1 MNRYPDD
8 MLNSRFR
15 ISILKLPSKVF
26 YQLIRF
32 SAKHL
37 ELIVISFL
45 ILLAAVQYHVRPQSQ
60 SLLEMRDSGV
70 IRVLISDD
78 PDSQYIFNKQH
89 YGFEYEMLARFAAQ
103 NDLEL
108 ELEIVPFAELFSLLD
123 SGAGDIA
130 IGGILS
136 NSYVE
141 RVAKPTVPWYQA
153 KTTVVYQRGTD
164 KPESLEEFG
173 LQGVKASARYYGI
186 EGFDELNLIDDH
198 RSEYALLSAVAKGT
212 ERFAISTNYRA
223 NNAKHYLPN
232 LNRSFILPNRVDLVW
247 ALPRVHDV
255 ELLSVLNKFLQT
267 SIADDVPNKLA
278 KSYLALPKKLTTY
291 DALSIHKNINK
302 VLPEFEFAFRKAAR
316 RGGID
321 WPLLAAISYQE
332 SKWSNAA
339 RSPTGVR
346 GIMQLTV
353 LTAKALGVDD
363 RLDMT
368 QSIDAA
374 AVYVNQLRA
383 RLPKKIK
390 EPERTWFAVGAYNV
404 GYKHVLNAYK
414 KARDLGLDRTKWQ
427 TISDLLPTLYGA
439 PFANGVQAQSYVER
453 VQIFTDILRFYDL
466 HQRDE
471 IEFRPIV
478 SVVKDV
484 AVSSEQ
490 AID

>member
-1 MNRYPDD
+1 MNRYPDR
-8 MLNSRFR
+8 MQNSRLK
-15 ISILKLPSKVF
+15 INILKLPSKVF

-45 ILLAAVQYHVRPQSQ
+45 ILLAAVQYYVRPQSQ
-60 SLLEMRDSGV
+60 SLLEIQSSGV
-70 IRVLISDD
+70 MRVLISDD

-89 YGFEYEMLARFAAQ
+89 YGFEYEMLSRFADQ
-103 NDLEL
+103 NDLKL

-123 SGAGDIA
+123 GGAGDVA
-130 IGGILS
+130 VGGILS
-136 NSYVE
+136 NNYVK
-141 RVAKPTVPWYQA
+141 RVGMPTIPWYQA
-153 KTTVVYQRGTD
+153 KTTVVYKRGSD
-164 KPESLEEFG
+164 KPENLEELS

-198 RSEYALLSAVAKGT
+198 RSEYELLSAVASGT
-212 ERFAISTNYRA
+212 ERFAITTNYRA

-247 ALPRVHDV
+247 VLPRVHDV
-255 ELLSVLNKFLQT
+255 GLLNLLNEFLQE
-267 SIADDVPNKLA
+267 SVADDVPNNLA
-278 KSYLALPKKLTTY
+278 KSYFALPKKITTY
-291 DALSIHKNINK
+291 DALSIHKKIDK
-302 VLPEFEFAFRKAAR
+302 VLPKFEFAFRKAAR
-316 RGGID
+316 RGRID
-321 WPLLAAISYQE
+321 WPLLAAVSYQE
-332 SKWSNAA
+332 SKWSNSA

-346 GIMQLTV
+346 GIMQLTES
-353 LTAKALGVDD
+353 TARALGVDD

-374 AVYVNQLRA
+374 AAYINQLRA

-404 GYKHVLNAYK
+404 GYRHVLNAYK
-414 KARDLGLDRTKWQ
+414 KARELGLDRTKWK
-427 TISDLLPTLYGA
+427 TISNLLPNLYGA
-439 PFANGVQAQSYVER
+439 PFAQGVQAQHYVER

-471 IEFRPIV
+471 IEFKPVIG
-478 SVVKDV
+478 VVKDV
-484 AVSSEQ
+484 AVSSE
-490 AID
+490 